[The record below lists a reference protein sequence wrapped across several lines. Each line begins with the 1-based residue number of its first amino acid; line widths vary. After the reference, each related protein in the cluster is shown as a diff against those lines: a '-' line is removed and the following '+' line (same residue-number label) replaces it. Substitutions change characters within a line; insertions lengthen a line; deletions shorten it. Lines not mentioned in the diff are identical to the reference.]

1 MQDARLLG
9 RLVDR
14 RRALQRLR
22 CHAVARRRLQGV
34 EDTLN
39 GGRVQSG
46 GVQQCGK
53 RPQPAQRE
61 LHLSVRG
68 WFLVVR
74 LYQAASPLG
83 RPLAAAAAARVG
95 GFRGG
100 LQRASMCLIVLTRAP
115 CASLVP
121 RSARSASASA
131 LATSDSVQRPPLYL
145 TFHDGAPV

>member
-9 RLVDR
+9 GLVDR

-68 WFLVVR
+68 WFLVV
-74 LYQAASPLG
+74 PG
-83 RPLAAAAAARVG
+83 RQPPWTSSCRRRRRARRGLSRGAAARKHVFYSPHACTVRQLG
-95 GFRGG
+95 PKERKERKRK
-100 LQRASMCLIVLTRAP
+100 RAGNL
-115 CASLVP
+115 
-121 RSARSASASA
+121 
-131 LATSDSVQRPPLYL
+131 
-145 TFHDGAPV
+145 